1 MKNLKAICMAAA
13 LGLTVAS
20 CHDLDLEPKGLI
32 YENVLFQSESGV
44 QKYFALLYQDC
55 PIEDFNY
62 KQNGNAKG
70 YATVNQD
77 GWHTGN
83 KWEAQ
88 KGSPAAAAA
97 DIGRMTASE
106 TSTTSSRTFTCI
118 RTITRRTGIT
128 KYWVRPISCVH
139 ITISD
144 W

>member
-1 MKNLKAICMAAA
+1 MAAA
-13 LGLTVAS
+13 IGLTVTS
-20 CHDLDLEPKGLI
+20 CYDLDLEPKGLI

-97 DIGRMTASE
+97 GSAVPFPDEDPA
-106 TSTTSSRTFTCI
+106 
-118 RTITRRTGIT
+118 
-128 KYWVRPISCVH
+128 PP
-139 ITISD
+139 
-144 W
+144 